1 MRGQMKTPTIG
12 TAGASTS
19 KELYDRGQ
27 TSPVA
32 WRAQLLALRFG
43 VSLET
48 AATVA
53 VLALSGGGHG

>member
-1 MRGQMKTPTIG
+1 MRGQKKTPAIAP
-12 TAGASTS
+12 AGASVT

-32 WRAQLLALRFG
+32 WRVQSLALRFG
-43 VSLET
+43 LSLET

-53 VLALSGGGHG
+53 ALALAGGGYG